1 VNYRT
6 ILSLSLLAL
15 TLFFSGCGSSPN
27 DKIYI
32 LDAMDRDSSISALTP
47 QGQSV
52 AVKVGPVSIS
62 DVLDQL
68 QIVSRSG
75 ENSLIVD
82 EFNRWGG
89 DFQSDI
95 QRVIGENISI
105 LLPTDQVI
113 LSQEIGLLPIDYQ
126 VLVNIREFDGTLG
139 GMVNL
144 NADWTVAGKGKGKGK
159 DKGKDKSIVTRK
171 SVLEEQ
177 ADGAGYDAYVAA
189 QSRLL
194 KKLSQDITAEI
205 RNQLAKERTRNN
217 LSN

>member
-1 VNYRT
+1 MNYRT

-144 NADWTVAGKGKGKGK
+144 NADWTVAS
-159 DKGKDKSIVTRK
+159 KGKDKSIVTRK

>member
-1 VNYRT
+1 MNYRT

-144 NADWTVAGKGKGKGK
+144 NADWTVAGKGKGK
-159 DKGKDKSIVTRK
+159 DKSIVTRK

>member
-144 NADWTVAGKGKGKGK
+144 NADWTVAGKGKGK
-159 DKGKDKSIVTRK
+159 DKSIVTRK

>member
-1 VNYRT
+1 MNYRT

-27 DKIYI
+27 AKIYI

-47 QGQSV
+47 QGQGV

-144 NADWTVAGKGKGKGK
+144 NADWTVAGKGK
-159 DKGKDKSIVTRK
+159 DKSIVTRK

>member
-1 VNYRT
+1 MNYRT

-27 DKIYI
+27 AKIYI

-144 NADWTVAGKGKGKGK
+144 NADWTVAGKGK
-159 DKGKDKSIVTRK
+159 DKGKSIVTRK

-205 RNQLAKERTRNN
+205 RNQLAKE
-217 LSN
+217 

>member
-1 VNYRT
+1 
-6 ILSLSLLAL
+6 
-15 TLFFSGCGSSPN
+15 
-27 DKIYI
+27 
-32 LDAMDRDSSISALTP
+32 MDRDSSISALTP

>member
-1 VNYRT
+1 MNYRT

-27 DKIYI
+27 AKIYI

-47 QGQSV
+47 QGQGV

-144 NADWTVAGKGKGKGK
+144 NADWTVAGKGKGK
-159 DKGKDKSIVTRK
+159 DKSIVTRK